1 MSLWEGMRIAWMA
14 IRGNALRSFLTALG
28 IIIGV
33 ATVIAVVS
41 LGAGSK
47 QQVAQAV
54 ESLGTNL
61 VIAYSN
67 PRLGATF
74 TADTAADVAKMAP
87 DIANAMPLFGGSGT
101 LAAGELS
108 SQGVTIDGVSA
119 AWLTMKG
126 AKLAAGAFI
135 DGYEVQAHSSV
146 VILGQTAAQD
156 LGINSIGGQI
166 YINGF
171 PFTVIGLLQPLGG
184 SGASNQDNVAVIPY
198 TTAEIVLGTL
208 TPQSLYFQVSKPED
222 ADLVV
227 GTLQMIFAHRY
238 PSTGAVS
245 PVTVISQNQLLSTLS
260 SVRQTLTVT
269 LSAIAG
275 VSLLVGGIGIMNIM
289 LVSIIERTREIGL
302 RKALGAKR
310 RSILMQFLLE
320 AAFLSTSGGV
330 LGIALGW
337 GGSRIVATLMKTTT
351 IVTPGSVLL
360 GFCFSLLV
368 GLVFGIW
375 PAAQGSRLDPI
386 VALRHD

>member
-1 MSLWEGMRIAWMA
+1 MNLWEGMRMAWVA

-54 ESLGTNL
+54 QSLGTNL
-61 VIAYSN
+61 VIAYAN

-74 TADTAADVAKMAP
+74 SVNTAADVAKLAP
-87 DIANAMPLFGGSGT
+87 DIAHAMPLFSGGGT
-101 LAAGELS
+101 LTSGQTS
-108 SQGVTIDGVSA
+108 SSGVSIDGVSP
-119 AWLTMKG
+119 AWLVMKG
-126 AKLAAGAFI
+126 AKMASGTFI
-135 DGYEVQAHSSV
+135 SSYDVSSHASV
-146 VILGQTAAQD
+146 VVLGQTAAAD
-156 LGINSIGGQI
+156 LGVRTLGGQV
-166 YINGF
+166 YVNGL
-171 PFTVIGLLQPLGG
+171 PFTVIGVLQSLGG
-184 SGASNQDNVAVIPY
+184 SSSSNQDNLAVIPY
-198 TTAEIVLGTL
+198 TSAEIVLGSL
-208 TPQSLYFQVSKPED
+208 TPGSLYFQVSKSQD

-227 GTLQMIFAHRY
+227 GTLDMIFAHRY
-238 PSTGAVS
+238 PSTGSSSA
-245 PVTVISQNQLLSTLS
+245 VTVISQSQLLSTLS

-275 VSLLVGGIGIMNIM
+275 VSLVVGGIGIMNIM

-310 RSILMQFLLE
+310 RSILTQFLLE
-320 AAFLSTSGGV
+320 ASFLSTSGGI

-337 GGSRIVATLMKTTT
+337 GGSRIVAHLLKTTT
-351 IVTPGSVLL
+351 VVTPGSVLL

>member
-1 MSLWEGMRIAWMA
+1 MNVWEGTRMAWVA
-14 IRGNALRSFLTALG
+14 IRGNMLRSFLTALG

-47 QQVAQAV
+47 QRVAQAV

-61 VIAYSN
+61 VVAYGN
-67 PRLGATF
+67 PFVGVTF
-74 TADTAADVAKMAP
+74 TVTTAADVAKLAP
-87 DIANAMPLFGGSGT
+87 DIRNAMPLFSGSGTVAYGSNSQSGVSINGATPVWLTMKSAT
-101 LAAGELS
+101 LAAGS
-108 SQGVTIDGVSA
+108 
-119 AWLTMKG
+119 
-126 AKLAAGAFI
+126 FI
-135 DGYEVQAHSSV
+135 TQYDVIHHVSV
-146 VILGQTAAQD
+146 VVLGQTAAGD
-156 LGINSIGGQI
+156 LGVNSTGAQV
-166 YINGF
+166 YINGL
-171 PFTVIGLLQPLGG
+171 PFTVIGILQPLGG
-184 SGASNQDNVAVIPY
+184 SATSNQDNLAVIPY
-198 TTAEIVLGTL
+198 TSSEVVLGTL
-208 TPQSLYFQVSKPED
+208 APSTLYFQIDQPQD
-222 ADLVV
+222 ANLVV
-227 GTLQMIFAHRY
+227 GTLNMIFEHRY
-238 PSTGAVS
+238 PTTNGLAA
-245 PVTVISQNQLLSTLS
+245 VTVVSQNQLLSTLS
-260 SVRQTLTVT
+260 SVVQTLTVT

-320 AAFLSTSGGV
+320 AAFLSTCGGV

-337 GGSRIVATLMKTTT
+337 GGSRVVAHLLKTTT
-351 IVTPGSVLL
+351 VVTPGSVLL
-360 GFCFSLLV
+360 GFGFSLLV